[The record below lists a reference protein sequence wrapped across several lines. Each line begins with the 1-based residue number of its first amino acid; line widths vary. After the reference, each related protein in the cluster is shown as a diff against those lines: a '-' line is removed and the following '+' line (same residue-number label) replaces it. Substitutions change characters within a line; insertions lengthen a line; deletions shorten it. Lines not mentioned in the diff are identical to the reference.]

1 MSKLKKTI
9 NNIMIENWESDTVW
23 GSAPLPPVFFCA
35 WNFFLVFFEFFHA
48 QKVFFTHKFYK
59 NFTHSPALSRAL
71 CQIFSRMGS
80 FLFYRLKSDF
90 NGFVREIFLK
100 NLIFS
105 NFSRT
110 KLVFHGHFL
119 WFFHGKD
126 RLFTQRKPIFFTYVC
141 HFFTY
146 KKKKH
151 CQCVLRVDVSLLPL

>member
-1 MSKLKKTI
+1 MAIKG
-9 NNIMIENWESDTVW
+9 
-23 GSAPLPPVFFCA
+23 GSVFFFVREKIF
-35 WNFFLVFFEFFHA
+35 WVFFEFFHA

-71 CQIFSRMGS
+71 CQFFSRMGS

-90 NGFVREIFLK
+90 NGFVREFFLK

-119 WFFHGKD
+119 
-126 RLFTQRKPIFFTYVC
+126 
-141 HFFTY
+141 
-146 KKKKH
+146 
-151 CQCVLRVDVSLLPL
+151 